1 MHEMVKG
8 ANVGLA
14 ALSEDVDAVSVSLGW
29 TSSTGEGD
37 ADVSVMLLGADGK
50 VRGDGDFY
58 FYNNPVAADGSVQL
72 LGKKPVEEGSED
84 QIVFDLTAIPDD
96 VERIV
101 VAASRYEG
109 ARFGELDDL
118 RVVLA
123 DGSGE
128 GLLRFAIDD
137 AGSVSAVIF
146 GELYRR
152 AGEWKFRAV
161 GQGYA
166 SGLAGLATDFGVDI
180 EDDASDADADADAE
194 ADVDVEAD
202 VDPGVA
208 TVEDRGVVAGNGAG
222 EAAVGTAGA
231 GVVATAVEQATPSP
245 LAGSVTPV
253 GAVTPAGPPGLVTQ
267 ADPAGPVTPADPARP
282 EAPGALVPGQ
292 SLESGGVR
300 AGAQAGTLPA
310 VPAPRQPE
318 EDAGG
323 RKPSARPR
331 TAKKKVTLPK
341 AVKKSLAENES
352 WREARL
358 FPVSALKSDRD
369 REARATSVLLSVMAQ
384 VPEFGRRL
392 TAAFGA
398 PAGRMETFTEVSLP
412 HGETPRRPDGVIRVE
427 RAGKL
432 WTALVETKTNGNA
445 LRTEQ
450 VQAYMDIAARRG
462 YEAVITLSND
472 VALEGSPLVDVKIDR
487 RRKHKVALRHL
498 SWAEVAHQAQM
509 LIRHEGVGNSAHA
522 WLLQELLHY
531 LQHENSG
538 CHGFQN
544 MGAAWVPVRNGIDD
558 ETLCQGDPRA
568 LEVVESWE
576 RLIRQVCLGLGGELG
591 QKVLPVRRARR
602 GTDPEV
608 RRAEMADQLCRE
620 GRLEAELRI
629 EGTPGILA
637 LSADLRTGKLRT
649 SIEIPAPEQGY
660 PLNWAK
666 RLVRKLAEAPA
677 DLHVETLVDGGTGG
691 PRGTLERLRPEPGD
705 MLPANGAQITGF
717 RLSLFKGMGSTRGNA
732 ESGFIRS
739 VDDAVHRFYGTVV
752 VHLDRPAARRAPT
765 AERVA
770 VG

>member
-1 MHEMVKG
+1 W
-8 ANVGLA
+8 A
-14 ALSEDVDAVSVSLGW
+14 
-29 TSSTGEGD
+29 SSTGEGD
-37 ADVSVMLLGADGK
+37 ADVSVMLLGEHGK

-58 FYNNPVAADGSVQL
+58 FYNNPVADDGSVQL
-72 LGKKPVEEGSED
+72 LGKKPAGEGSED
-84 QIVFDLTAIPDD
+84 QIVFDLTAIPAD

-101 VAASRYEG
+101 VAASRYED

-118 RVVLA
+118 RVTLA

-137 AGSVSAVIF
+137 AGSVSAFIF

-161 GQGYA
+161 GQGYDT
-166 SGLAGLATDFGVDI
+166 GLAGLATDFGVDI
-180 EDDASDADADADAE
+180 DDDAGDDD
-194 ADVDVEAD
+194 
-202 VDPGVA
+202 
-208 TVEDRGVVAGNGAG
+208 AG
-222 EAAVGTAGA
+222 EAEAGA
-231 GVVATAVEQATPSP
+231 AARADDRDDARAEGTEVRAEVGGAAPLAAAVNEAVAAETAAPAVEQESP
-245 LAGSVTPV
+245 MAAG
-253 GAVTPAGPPGLVTQ
+253 
-267 ADPAGPVTPADPARP
+267 
-282 EAPGALVPGQ
+282 
-292 SLESGGVR
+292 
-300 AGAQAGTLPA
+300 LPA
-310 VPAPRQPE
+310 VPAPRQPRQPG
-318 EDAGG
+318 EDPEPGG
-323 RKPSARPR
+323 PRKAATRPR

-341 AVKKSLAENES
+341 AVRKSLAENDS

-369 REARATSVLLSVMAQ
+369 REMRASSVLLSVMAQ

-398 PAGRMETFTEVSLP
+398 PAGRTETFTEVSLP

-445 LRTEQ
+445 LKAEQ

-472 VALEGSPLVDVKIDR
+472 VALEGSPLVEVKIDG
-487 RRKHKVALRHL
+487 RRKHKVALWHL
-498 SWAEVAHQAQM
+498 SWAEVTHQAQM

-558 ETLCQGDPRA
+558 ETLCQGDPRT

-602 GTDPEV
+602 GTDPGA
-608 RRAEMADQLCRE
+608 RRARMADELCLRGTLQSE
-620 GRLEAELRI
+620 VRI
-629 EGTPGILA
+629 EGTPGVLA

-649 SIEIPAPEQGY
+649 SIEVPAPEQGY

-666 RLVRKLAEAPA
+666 RLVKRLAEAPA
-677 DLHVETLVDGGTGG
+677 DLHVETLVEGETGG
-691 PRGTLERLRPEPGD
+691 PRGTLERLRPEPAD
-705 MLPANGAQITGF
+705 LLPVNGAQITGF

-739 VDDAVHRFYGTVV
+739 VDDAVHRFYASVV
-752 VHLDRPAARRAPT
+752 THLDRPSGRRAVAEERAVT
-765 AERVA
+765 A
-770 VG
+770 GG